1 MGGGMVRF
9 FAVALLSAALLST
22 ACKHYPDTPL
32 QTAAVAVFCSRPWES
47 ADAMREAQTALEQ
60 YERAIDD
67 AARSDP
73 AMHNLTAH
81 RDALAIFRDV
91 FTMVGKRRTISIAG
105 HDEDVFA
112 ADAEN
117 IEIAK
122 RYSGATPISPR
133 EGEGGQYFA
142 QTAPGLIWPHAGA
155 KLEPDVGPERL
166 KACF

>member
-1 MGGGMVRF
+1 
-9 FAVALLSAALLST
+9 
-22 ACKHYPDTPL
+22 
-32 QTAAVAVFCSRPWES
+32 
-47 ADAMREAQTALEQ
+47 MREAQTALEQ

-67 AARSDP
+67 AARSD
-73 AMHNLTAH
+73 ARNLTAH

-91 FTMVGKRRTISIAG
+91 FTMVGKRRTVSIAG
-105 HDEDVFA
+105 IDEDVFA

-133 EGEGGQYFA
+133 DGEGGQYFA
-142 QTAPGLIWPHAGA
+142 KTAPGMIWIHAGA
-155 KLEPDVGPERL
+155 KLQPDVGPERL